1 MQAIAHKLTH
11 GQSSDYG
18 SGTQSGA
25 GYGNKVSG
33 TGSSGLDT
41 SDTNFGSS
49 GNTDSYSGG
58 TNYGSGITG
67 GAG

>member
-1 MQAIAHKLTH
+1 MHAIAPKLTH
-11 GQSSDYG
+11 RQSSDMG
-18 SGTQSGA
+18 SGTRSGA
-25 GYGNKVSG
+25 GYGNKMSD

-49 GNTDSYSGG
+49 GNTDSYSGS
-58 TNYGSGITG
+58 TEYGSGTTG